1 MQGTRHFGVNYVVGS
16 PLELVG
22 FYDSDWAS
30 DPIDRKSTLGYVYMI
45 SQVPI
50 LFSIKKQHTISL
62 YLFEAEYKGVVNTA
76 TKCVWLQGFIREL
89 GVAFDSPTVIWCEN
103 KSKIN
108 ISTDPFHRHRIKR
121 IEIHMHY
128 IRSLVHD
135 QVTSL

>member
-22 FYDSDWAS
+22 FYDSDWDS

-62 YLFEAEYKGVVNTA
+62 YLFEVEYKGAVNTA
-76 TKCVWLQGFIREL
+76 T
-89 GVAFDSPTVIWCEN
+89 
-103 KSKIN
+103 
-108 ISTDPFHRHRIKR
+108 
-121 IEIHMHY
+121 
-128 IRSLVHD
+128 
-135 QVTSL
+135 